1 MMMSSRKAVWIK
13 RVSMVAAVISTAVV
27 LSPVQAQDSQD
38 MINRLQR
45 MQNELTTLQQHVYQ
59 GKAPSAASR
68 VAIPAG
74 AVPNAATARL
84 SNRITQLV
92 SEIRRLTGTNE
103 ELNHKVSQLQ
113 TRLNKMSTD
122 LEFRLKTLE
131 GGARPAGGEGQ
142 APVAGADAPPALAE
156 ARSPQTV
163 SNLRGAAWGVR
174 PFGSKTPLSPKAG
187 GQVAAVPPAA
197 QETPEQQ
204 YDRAH
209 SLIVKQRDFVA
220 AERVLTYFIGANRKH
235 RLAPNAH
242 YWLGR
247 TYFVRSNFEQAAIS
261 FAEGFQRYPESRK
274 APATLLNL
282 GMSLS
287 KLGKNREACTTY
299 TRLARNFRKMDSS
312 VKRRLASERKRSK
325 CHR

>member
-13 RVSMVAAVISTAVV
+13 RASMVAAVISTAVV

-38 MINRLQR
+38 LINRLQR

-59 GKAPSAASR
+59 GKAPSTASGAAL
-68 VAIPAG
+68 PAG
-74 AVPNAATARL
+74 AAPNAAMARL
-84 SNRITQLV
+84 TNRITQRE

-103 ELNHKVSQLQ
+103 ELNHKVFQLQ
-113 TRLNKMSTD
+113 TRLDKMSTD

-131 GGARPAGGEGQ
+131 GGGRSAGGEGQ
-142 APVAGADAPPALAE
+142 ATVTGSGAPPASAA
-156 ARSPQTV
+156 ARSPKTA
-163 SNLRGAAWGVR
+163 SNLPGADRGVR
-174 PFGSKTPLSPKAG
+174 PFGSKMPLPPKAG
-187 GQVAAVPPAA
+187 SQAAAVPLAA

-209 SLIVKQRDFVA
+209 ALIVKQRDFVA
-220 AERVLTYFIGANRKH
+220 AERVLTDFIGANGKH

-247 TYFVRSNFEQAAIS
+247 TYFVRNNFGQAAIS
-261 FAEGFQRYPESRK
+261 FAEGFQRYPKSKK
-274 APATLLNL
+274 APATLLSL

-299 TRLARNFRKMDSS
+299 TRLARNFRKMESS
-312 VKRRLASERKRSK
+312 VKRRLVIERKRSK
-325 CHR
+325 CRR

>member
-13 RVSMVAAVISTAVV
+13 LVAMAAVVISTTVV
-27 LSPVQAQDSQD
+27 LSPVQAQESQEL
-38 MINRLQR
+38 INRLQR

-59 GKAPSAASR
+59 GKAPNAAAR
-68 VAIPAG
+68 AAVPTG
-74 AVPNAATARL
+74 ALPNAAMARL
-84 SNRITQLV
+84 SNRITQLE
-92 SEIRRLTGTNE
+92 SEIRRLTGANE

-113 TRLNKMSTD
+113 SRLDKMSTD

-131 GGARPAGGEGQ
+131 GGGRSVDGVGQ
-142 APVAGADAPPALAE
+142 APVAGSDAPPAPAG
-156 ARSPQTV
+156 ARSPQTAG
-163 SNLRGAAWGVR
+163 NLPGADRGVR
-174 PFGSKTPLSPKAG
+174 PFGSKTPLPPKAG
-187 GQVAAVPPAA
+187 GQGAALPAVK
-197 QETPEQQ
+197 ETPEQQ

-209 SLIVKQRDFVA
+209 DLIVKQRDFVA
-220 AERVLTYFIGANRKH
+220 AERVLNEFIGSNRKH

-247 TYFVRSNFEQAAIS
+247 TYYVRNNFEQAAIS
-261 FAEGFQRYPESRK
+261 FAEGFQRYPKSKK

-287 KLGKNREACTTY
+287 RLGKNREACTTY
-299 TRLARNFRKMDSS
+299 TRLARNFQKMESS

-325 CHR
+325 CRR

>member
-1 MMMSSRKAVWIK
+1 MAV
-13 RVSMVAAVISTAVV
+13 AVISTAVV
-27 LSPVQAQDSQD
+27 LHPVQAQDSQD
-38 MINRLQR
+38 LINRLQR

-59 GKAPSAASR
+59 GKAPSAAAR
-68 VAIPAG
+68 AAAPTG
-74 AVPNAATARL
+74 AAPNAAMARV
-84 SNRITQLV
+84 SNRITQLEA
-92 SEIRRLTGTNE
+92 EIRRLTGANE

-113 TRLNKMSTD
+113 TRLDKMSTD
-122 LEFRLKTLE
+122 VEFRLKTLE
-131 GGARPAGGEGQ
+131 GRGLSVDGVGPTPLAGSNALLASPR
-142 APVAGADAPPALAE
+142 APSSRSASNLSGAD
-156 ARSPQTV
+156 R
-163 SNLRGAAWGVR
+163 GVR
-174 PFGSKTPLSPKAG
+174 PFGSKTPRLPKAG

-197 QETPEQQ
+197 KETPEQQ

-220 AERVLTYFIGANRKH
+220 AERVLTDFIGANRKH

-247 TYFVRSNFEQAAIS
+247 TYYVRSNFEQAAIS
-261 FAEGFQRYPESRK
+261 FAEGFQRYPKSKK

-287 KLGKNREACTTY
+287 RLGKNREACTTY
-299 TRLARNFRKMDSS
+299 TRLARNFRKMESS

-325 CHR
+325 CRR

>member
-1 MMMSSRKAVWIK
+1 MMMSSRKAVWIR
-13 RVSMVAAVISTAVV
+13 RVSTVAAVISTAVV
-27 LSPVQAQDSQD
+27 LSPVQAQD

-68 VAIPAG
+68 AAIPAG
-74 AVPNAATARL
+74 AAPNAATARL

-103 ELNHKVSQLQ
+103 ELNHKVSELQ
-113 TRLNKMSTD
+113 TRLDKMSTD

-131 GGARPAGGEGQ
+131 VGARPAGSEGQ
-142 APVAGADAPPALAE
+142 APVAGADTPPALAGV
-156 ARSPQTV
+156 RSPQTV
-163 SNLRGAAWGVR
+163 RDLRGAARGVR
-174 PFGSKTPLSPKAG
+174 PFGSKTPLSPKAE

-209 SLIVKQRDFVA
+209 SLIVKKRDFMA

-299 TRLARNFRKMDSS
+299 TRLARNFRKMESS

-325 CHR
+325 CRR